1 MVIIELTDHSGKIK
15 CALFGDYVD
24 ELNKRMGKISDG
36 LPIVVIQFAK
46 IKIFREK
53 TSIQNVMNTTRIMLN
68 SDASEVEK
76 FKNRFMMKIK
86 VRHGDYE
93 AVLTLYDKDME
104 KLAVETCPLSLS
116 MGESCSIYPD
126 EM

>member
-1 MVIIELTDHSGKIK
+1 
-15 CALFGDYVD
+15 
-24 ELNKRMGKISDG
+24 
-36 LPIVVIQFAK
+36 
-46 IKIFREK
+46 
-53 TSIQNVMNTTRIMLN
+53 
-68 SDASEVEK
+68 
-76 FKNRFMMKIK
+76 MMKIK

-116 MGESCSIYPD
+116 MVLVLIVLINLVRSLHACSLCDVFFQGESCSIYPD